1 MIARV
6 CAVSAPTIAS
16 GVRLSVRGSTSAK
29 TGRAPTSAT
38 VLAVDMK
45 E

>member
-1 MIARV
+1 MTARV
-6 CAVSAPTIAS
+6 LAVNAPTIAS
-16 GVRLSVRGSTSAK
+16 GVRLRVCGSTSAK